1 MSERGRVEW
10 PTLGLIALCYAML
23 AVALFAGLPLVL
35 AIGVA
40 GVAIALHSSLTHE
53 VIHGHP
59 TPIRWLNAALVW
71 PALSLIVPY
80 ARFRDTHLAHH
91 YDANLTDPYDDPESN
106 YLDPATWAAMP
117 GPLRLILRANNTLL
131 GRILMGPLIGTLF
144 WLRGDWRA
152 IRQGDRA
159 VIRGW
164 LEHLPALA
172 AIVALVIVAP
182 MPLWAYLVAAWLGL
196 GLIRIRT
203 YLEHQAHESVPGRTV
218 IVEDR
223 GPLSWLFL
231 NNNLH
236 IVHHLHPTVA
246 WYDLPGLYRAR
257 REAYLG
263 RNGGYVYRSYGQIF
277 AAHLLRAKDDLPHP
291 LMDGRPR

>member
-1 MSERGRVEW
+1 MSERRGVEW
-10 PTLGLIALCYAML
+10 PTLGLIGLCYL
-23 AVALFAGLPLVL
+23 VLGIALFVPVSIWIAVPM
-35 AIGVA
+35 A

-59 TPIRWLNAALVW
+59 TRSRLLNAALVW
-71 PALSLIVPY
+71 PAVSLIVPF

-106 YLDPATWAAMP
+106 YLDPIRWAGMSA
-117 GPLRLILRANNTLL
+117 PLKALLRFNNTLL
-131 GRILMGPLIGTLF
+131 GRILLGPVIGTIF

-152 IRQGDRA
+152 VLRGDRL

-164 LEHLPALA
+164 LEHLPAMA
-172 AIVALVIVAP
+172 AVVLVVSWAP
-182 MPLWAYLVAAWLGL
+182 LPLWAYLIAVWLGL

-203 YLEHQAHESVPGRTV
+203 YLEHQAVEDVSGRTV
-218 IVEDR
+218 VVEDR

-236 IVHHLHPTVA
+236 VVHHLHPTVP
-246 WYDLPGLYRAR
+246 WYDLPALYRAR
-257 REAYLG
+257 RNAYLG
-263 RNGGYVYRSYGQIF
+263 RNGGYVYRSYREVI
-277 AAHLLRAKDDLPHP
+277 AAHLFRAKDPLPHP
-291 LMDGRPR
+291 LMPPR

>member
-1 MSERGRVEW
+1 MSERRGVEW
-10 PTLGLIALCYAML
+10 PTLGLIGLCYL
-23 AVALFAGLPLVL
+23 VLGIALFVPVSIWIAVPM
-35 AIGVA
+35 A

-59 TPIRWLNAALVW
+59 TRSRLLNAALVW
-71 PALSLIVPY
+71 PAVSLIVPF

-106 YLDPATWAAMP
+106 YLDPIRWAGMSA
-117 GPLRLILRANNTLL
+117 PLKALLRFNNTLL
-131 GRILMGPLIGTLF
+131 GRILLGPVIGTIF

-152 IRQGDRA
+152 VLRGDRL

-164 LEHLPALA
+164 LEHLPAMA
-172 AIVALVIVAP
+172 AVVLVVLWAP
-182 MPLWAYLVAAWLGL
+182 LPLWAYLIAVWLGL

-203 YLEHQAHESVPGRTV
+203 YLEHQAVEDVGGRTV
-218 IVEDR
+218 VVEDR

-236 IVHHLHPTVA
+236 VVHHLHPTVP
-246 WYDLPGLYRAR
+246 WYDLPALYRAR
-257 REAYLG
+257 RNAYLG
-263 RNGGYVYRSYGQIF
+263 RNGGYVYRSYREVI
-277 AAHLLRAKDDLPHP
+277 AAHLFRAKDPLPHP
-291 LMDGRPR
+291 LMPPR

>member
-1 MSERGRVEW
+1 MSERRGVEW
-10 PTLGLIALCYAML
+10 PTLGLIGLCYL
-23 AVALFAGLPLVL
+23 VLGIALFVPVSIWIAVPM
-35 AIGVA
+35 A

-59 TPIRWLNAALVW
+59 TRSRLLNAALVW
-71 PALSLIVPY
+71 PAVSLIVPF

-106 YLDPATWAAMP
+106 YLDPIRWAGMSA
-117 GPLRLILRANNTLL
+117 PLKALLRFNNTLL
-131 GRILMGPLIGTLF
+131 GRILLGPVIGTIF

-152 IRQGDRA
+152 VLRGDRL

-164 LEHLPALA
+164 LEHLPAMA
-172 AIVALVIVAP
+172 AVVLVVSWAP
-182 MPLWAYLVAAWLGL
+182 LPLWAYLIAVWLGL

-203 YLEHQAHESVPGRTV
+203 YLEHQAVEDVGGRTV
-218 IVEDR
+218 VVEDR

-236 IVHHLHPTVA
+236 VVHHLHPTVP
-246 WYDLPGLYRAR
+246 WYDLPALYRAR
-257 REAYLG
+257 RNAYLG
-263 RNGGYVYRSYGQIF
+263 RNGGYVYRSYREVI
-277 AAHLLRAKDDLPHP
+277 AAHLFRAKDPLPHP
-291 LMDGRPR
+291 LMPPR

>member
-1 MSERGRVEW
+1 MSERRGVEW
-10 PTLGLIALCYAML
+10 PTLGLIGLCYL
-23 AVALFAGLPLVL
+23 VLGIALFVPVSIWIAVPM
-35 AIGVA
+35 A

-59 TPIRWLNAALVW
+59 TRSRLLNAALVW
-71 PALSLIVPY
+71 PAVSLIVPF

-106 YLDPATWAAMP
+106 YLDPIRWAGMS
-117 GPLRLILRANNTLL
+117 GPLKALLRFNNTLL
-131 GRILMGPLIGTLF
+131 GRILLGPVIGTIF

-152 IRQGDRA
+152 VLRGNRL

-164 LEHLPALA
+164 LEHLPAMA
-172 AIVALVIVAP
+172 AVVLVVLWAP
-182 MPLWAYLVAAWLGL
+182 LPLWAYLIAVWLGL

-203 YLEHQAHESVPGRTV
+203 YLEHQAVEDVGGRTV
-218 IVEDR
+218 VVEDR

-236 IVHHLHPTVA
+236 VVHHLHPTVP
-246 WYDLPGLYRAR
+246 WYDLPALYRAR
-257 REAYLG
+257 RNAYLG
-263 RNGGYVYRSYGQIF
+263 RNGGYVYRSYREVI
-277 AAHLLRAKDDLPHP
+277 AAHLFRAKDPLPHP
-291 LMDGRPR
+291 LMPPR